1 MNVSRQIVSA
11 WENGKKDIPK
21 ERKEQLA
28 NYFGI
33 NAQYFDEINEMQKKE
48 NPVIIWTI
56 KFLPLIEELD
66 IMNIVLKT
74 IKSYMNS
81 HLATKWVIIIGH

>member
-1 MNVSRQIVSA
+1 MNGLKFIRTQCNLSLNNVAQTLNVSRQIVSA

-33 NAQYFDEINEMQKKE
+33 NAQYFDEINEIQKKE
-48 NPVIIWTI
+48 NPVII
-56 KFLPLIEELD
+56 
-66 IMNIVLKT
+66 
-74 IKSYMNS
+74 
-81 HLATKWVIIIGH
+81 